1 MSDIGHNSSA
11 VAGDELRN
19 FIERVE
25 RLEDEKSTLTLD
37 IREVYAEAAARGFD
51 KKAIRKIISIRKQ
64 DAEKRREEQAV
75 LQLYAEAL
83 GMDVF
88 A

>member
-1 MSDIGHNSSA
+1 MSEIGHNSA
-11 VAGDELRN
+11 VAGDELRQ

-25 RLEDEKSTLTLD
+25 RLEDEKSTLALD
-37 IREVYAEAAARGFD
+37 IREVYAEAKGMGFD
-51 KKAIRKIISIRKQ
+51 KKAIRKIIAIRKQ
-64 DAEKRREEQAV
+64 DADKRREEQAV

>member
-1 MSDIGHNSSA
+1 MSEIGHNSA
-11 VAGDELRN
+11 VASDELRQ

-37 IREVYAEAAARGFD
+37 IREVYAEAKGRGFD
-51 KKAIRKIISIRKQ
+51 TKAIRKIIAIRKQ
-64 DAEKRREEQAV
+64 DADKRREEQAV